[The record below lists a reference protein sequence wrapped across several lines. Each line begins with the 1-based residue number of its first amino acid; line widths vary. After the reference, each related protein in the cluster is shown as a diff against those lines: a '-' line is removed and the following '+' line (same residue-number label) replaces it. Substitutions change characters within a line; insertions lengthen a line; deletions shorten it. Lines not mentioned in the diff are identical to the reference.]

1 MAKLFTIEE
10 AEALIPR
17 LQEEL
22 KCVRKHQE
30 ELKAR
35 VRELVQ
41 QEEVSNIDSHV
52 ASLAAKDARVNELMN
67 VIRAWF
73 EKITELSVECK
84 GIDEGL
90 FDFPCLLEDR
100 IVYLCWKDGEERIEA
115 WHEVDAGFS
124 GRRPLLEATKRDRQE
139 LMLN

>member
-1 MAKLFTIEE
+1 MARLFTIEE

-17 LQEEL
+17 LREEL
-22 KCVRKHQE
+22 KSVRENQE

-35 VRELVQ
+35 VRELVH
-41 QEEVSNIDSHV
+41 QEELANVDSHV
-52 ASLAAKDARVNELMN
+52 ASVAAKDTRVNELMK

-73 EKITELSVECK
+73 EKIAELGVECK